1 MITPKARK
9 LAEDYFSAEVAKQ
22 FKLEYHWT
30 NIWSKR
36 VYLSAEE
43 QNVEVEK
50 RLMEIS
56 SPIWEVVESILD
68 CPEDLEKV
76 EKYAYTYK
84 FSFGKVL
91 LTFHDGDFGGMDIYP
106 RIYNTSE
113 EIIIIVEAYR
123 VARKWID
130 GQKQREI
137 LKGVFSE

>member
-30 NIWSKR
+30 NLWSKK

-43 QNVEVEK
+43 QAAEVDK
-50 RLMEIS
+50 HLAAIS
-56 SPIWEVVESILD
+56 SPIWEVAESILD

-76 EKYAYTYK
+76 DNFVYK
-84 FSFGKVL
+84 FSFGEVELK
-91 LTFHDGDFGGMDIYP
+91 FHSEDFGGLGIYP
-106 RIYNTSE
+106 KIYNTSE
-113 EIIIIVEAYR
+113 ENIIIVEAYR
-123 VARKWID
+123 VARKWIG
-130 GQKQREI
+130 GQQQREI

>member
-9 LAEDYFSAEVAKQ
+9 LAEDYFSEEVAKQ
-22 FKLEYHWT
+22 FKLEYHWA
-30 NIWSKR
+30 NLWSKKIH
-36 VYLSAEE
+36 LTQEEQSAE
-43 QNVEVEK
+43 VDK
-50 RLMEIS
+50 HLAEIS

-76 EKYAYTYK
+76 DNYTYK
-84 FSFGKVL
+84 FSFGEVEL
-91 LTFHDGDFGGMDIYP
+91 LFHSGDFGGIGIYP
-106 RIYNTSE
+106 EIYNTTKE
-113 EIIIIVEAYR
+113 NILLIEAYR

>member
-9 LAEDYFSAEVAKQ
+9 LAEDYFSAEVSKQ

-30 NIWSKR
+30 NLWSR
-36 VYLSAEE
+36 ERYLTQEE
-43 QNVEVEK
+43 QAAEVGK
-50 RLMEIS
+50 HLAEIS

-76 EKYAYTYK
+76 DNYTYK
-84 FSFGKVL
+84 FSFGEVE
-91 LTFHDGDFGGMDIYP
+91 LTFQSGDFGGRGIYP
-106 RIYNTSE
+106 EIYNTTE
-113 EIIIIVEAYR
+113 EKTIMTEAYL

-130 GQKQREI
+130 EQQQREI

>member
-9 LAEDYFSAEVAKQ
+9 LAEDYFSEEVAKQ

-30 NIWSKR
+30 NLWSKK

-50 RLMEIS
+50 RLVEIS
-56 SPIWEVVESILD
+56 SPIWEVVEAILD

-76 EKYAYTYK
+76 DNFLYK
-84 FSFGKVL
+84 FSFGEVELK
-91 LTFHDGDFGGMDIYP
+91 FHSVDFGGMDIYP

-123 VARKWID
+123 VARKWI
-130 GQKQREI
+130 GGEQQREI